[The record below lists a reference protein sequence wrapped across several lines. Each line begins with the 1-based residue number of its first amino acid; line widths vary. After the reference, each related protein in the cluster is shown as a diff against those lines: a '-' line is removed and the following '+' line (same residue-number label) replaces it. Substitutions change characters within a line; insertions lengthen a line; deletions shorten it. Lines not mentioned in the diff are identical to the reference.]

1 MSTDTTR
8 VLRVHQKTWEAD
20 GVTSVTLVDPSGA
33 ALPAW
38 EPGAHVALRLSD
50 GLVREYSLCSAPED
64 TSRWT
69 VAVLRAENSRGGSTY
84 VHDRLPVGAE
94 IEVDGPRNAFSI
106 DPDAAHHILI
116 AGGVGITPIVAM
128 MRRLESEGRSWRMLY
143 AGRSRRSMAFV
154 DEVAAHSTSA
164 VHADDERGGL
174 PDLRALFEDVPPGS
188 VAYCCGPG
196 ALLDAVAA
204 VVPSGISLRNERFA
218 APVVEVDTGGDTAFD
233 VVLDRTGQRIPVPAD
248 KSVLDALADAGVD
261 VPSSCTEG
269 ICGTCEVA
277 VVKGDL
283 DHRDFVL
290 TDTEH
295 ASGQMMLP
303 CVSRCRSAELVL
315 DL

>member
-106 DPDAAHHILI
+106 DTDAAHHILI

-128 MRRLESEGRSWRMLY
+128 MRRLESEGRSWQMLY

-154 DEVAAHSTSA
+154 DEVAAHSAST

-196 ALLDAVAA
+196 ALLDAVAT
-204 VVPSGISLRNERFA
+204 VVPSDISLRSERFA
-218 APVVEVDTGGDTAFD
+218 APVVEVDTSGDTAFD

-315 DL
+315 DI